1 MKKKRSVNEKFFR
14 IKIKKGKLKMSNF
27 KISVII
33 PVYNKGKFLRE
44 CLDSVFNQTLDS
56 IQVVI
61 VDDGSTDDSPQ
72 IIEEYK
78 KKYNNMKVITQ
89 ENKGV
94 IAARVAGYEN
104 AVGDYIGWVDADDFI
119 EKTMYEKLYKN
130 ALKFNTDVSICNYTF
145 YPFKPSKKSIWYA
158 PYNGV
163 VDYKFLQKS
172 TTQCNKI
179 VRKEL
184 LDKLNIIDLFKKIG
198 ESCYAMVILNTNKI
212 VTLDEE
218 LYYYRVGHKSL
229 STNYKN
235 YDWYERKYN

>member
-1 MKKKRSVNEKFFR
+1 
-14 IKIKKGKLKMSNF
+14 MSNY

-44 CLDSVFNQTLDS
+44 CLESVINQTLQG

-61 VDDGSTDDSPQ
+61 VDDGSTDNSPK
-72 IIEEYK
+72 IIEEYN
-78 KKYNNMKVITQ
+78 KKYNNIKVITQ

-94 IAARVAGYEN
+94 VAARIIGYQN

-119 EKTMYEKLYKN
+119 DKTMYEKLYKN
-130 ALKFNTDVSICNYTF
+130 AIESNADVSICNYTF
-145 YPFKPSKKSIWYA
+145 YPYKPSKKSIWYA
-158 PYNGV
+158 PFKGE

-179 VRKEL
+179 VKKEL
-184 LDKLNIIDLFKKIG
+184 LDELNIIDLFKKIG
-198 ESCYAMVILNTNKI
+198 ESCYTMVFLNTNKI
-212 VTLDEE
+212 ITLDEE

-235 YDWYERKYN
+235 IDWFERQYN